1 VLDLFQRRFEVFQEL
16 TRTITTAFNKADVD
30 GQDLFNFETTIE
42 KARFLFGREV
52 HKYLA
57 ESRQRM
63 FFIIM
68 NQHALRST
76 PDGPQRANAEKKV
89 LDALDEMNRFY
100 EGLATLVTPYMRVG
114 QPADPWRSLL
124 DRVQGPTNR

>member
-1 VLDLFQRRFEVFQEL
+1 MLDLFQRRFEVFQEL